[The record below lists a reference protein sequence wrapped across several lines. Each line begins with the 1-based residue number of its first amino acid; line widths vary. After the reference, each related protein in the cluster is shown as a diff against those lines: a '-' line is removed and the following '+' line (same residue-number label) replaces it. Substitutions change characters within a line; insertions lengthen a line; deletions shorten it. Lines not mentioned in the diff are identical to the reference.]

1 MAPKKKVSPIAEQI
15 QEITGGYKPI
25 ATPKDATGMQGV
37 GITGTDRN
45 IAKEIEAFKL
55 GYSQEYI
62 ASRGGLNSQGYF
74 NDVALSGQLTAE
86 EQKQVRLPNGNTNTQ
101 AMADILQKKQI
112 AELVSKGLSVSEATK
127 QVSAQYGE
135 FGVPLVTGGYDA
147 NGNPVAGGSFNA
159 DGSPAKPVSG
169 GSGPSNI
176 SAERRDAFSMIKS
189 TLITYGFTEA
199 ETKELD
205 AFIESIITDV
215 KIGPELAKIKLREQ
229 PTYQARFAG
238 NKARVAKGFNA
249 LTEAQYLQQET
260 DYAQT
265 LSSYGV
271 GQLSSRSQFATF
283 IENNTSVT
291 EVGRRLNASV
301 RRVKNADPTILE
313 NLKRLYPTIT
323 DTDIVSYFLKPVE
336 TIEELERKTTVAE
349 IGATAQ
355 QYKMEETGLTKFEDL
370 QRYGVNLATARAGYS
385 NIAEELPTATKLS
398 NVYNETGITYG
409 QTEAEAEQFKDSA
422 EAKRKKQKLIET
434 EKASFQ
440 GSSGVGAAGLSTT
453 YLRKGSSAGQF

>member
-1 MAPKKKVSPIAEQI
+1 MAYDPVTGVYTPDYRPNPDAYMERLSKQGLSKAMAASSARYQAQADDYFAPTGPGANINPL
-15 QEITGGYKPI
+15 TGGPRFE
-25 ATPKDATGMQGV
+25 TPAGKTP
-37 GITGTDRN
+37 
-45 IAKEIEAFKL
+45 E
-55 GYSQEYI
+55 
-62 ASRGGLNSQGYF
+62 
-74 NDVALSGQLTAE
+74 QLAAE
-86 EQKQVRLPNGNTNTQ
+86 EAARLK
-101 AMADILQKKQI
+101 AIADAKAAADKKAQDEKDL
-112 AELVSKGLSVSEATK
+112 ASK
-127 QVSAQYGE
+127 
-135 FGVPLVTGGYDA
+135 
-147 NGNPVAGGSFNA
+147 
-159 DGSPAKPVSG
+159 
-169 GSGPSNI
+169 
-176 SAERRDAFSMIKS
+176 RDAFALIKS
-189 TLITYGFTEA
+189 TLISYGFTQTEM
-199 ETKELD
+199 TELD
-205 AFIESIITDV
+205 AFIESVITDV

-229 PTYQARFAG
+229 PTYQARFIG

-260 DYAQT
+260 DYSQT

-355 QYKMEETGLTKFEDL
+355 QYKMKETGLANLTRFEDL
-370 QRYGVNLATARAGYS
+370 QKYGVTLETARKGYS
-385 NIAEELPTATKLS
+385 TIAEELPDATKLG
-398 NVYNETGITYG
+398 NVYSETGITYG

-434 EKASFQ
+434 EKASFK
-440 GSSGVGAAGLSTT
+440 GSAGVGDAGLSTQ
-453 YLRKGSSAGQF
+453 YLRRGSSAGQF

>member
-1 MAPKKKVSPIAEQI
+1 MATPAEIAAKKQQEAQRKIQAAAADTQLKAAQAKLATYGSQANIDFTKAVAPKFSKMAEIAER
-15 QEITGGYKPI
+15 ITAKAPTRPDVLKAQGITLDQLKEKT
-25 ATPKDATGMQGV
+25 ATVQTGATKYTADATG
-37 GITGTDRN
+37 IT
-45 IAKEIEAFKL
+45 
-55 GYSQEYI
+55 Q
-62 ASRGGLNSQGYF
+62 
-74 NDVALSGQLTAE
+74 AE
-86 EQKQVRLPNGNTNTQ
+86 EELATAQGLVNQYATPI
-101 AMADILQKKQI
+101 DIPTEDPI
-112 AELVSKGLSVSEATK
+112 T
-127 QVSAQYGE
+127 
-135 FGVPLVTGGYDA
+135 TD
-147 NGNPVAGGSFNA
+147 
-159 DGSPAKPVSG
+159 
-169 GSGPSNI
+169 
-176 SAERRDAFSMIKS
+176 RRDAFALIKS
-189 TLITYGFTEA
+189 TLSTYGFTQTEIA
-199 ETKELD
+199 ELD
-205 AFIESIITDV
+205 AFIESVITDV

-238 NKARVAKGFNA
+238 NKGRVAKGFNA
-249 LTEAQYLQQET
+249 LSEAQYLQQET

-271 GQLSSRSQFATF
+271 GQLSSRSQFATL

-355 QYKMEETGLTKFEDL
+355 QYKMKETGLAKFEDL
-370 QRYGVNLATARAGYS
+370 QRYGVTLETARKGYS
-385 NIAEELPTATKLS
+385 TIAEELPDATKLGNIYS
-398 NVYNETGITYG
+398 ETGITYG

-434 EKASFQ
+434 EKASFK
-440 GSSGVGAAGLSTT
+440 GSAGVGDAGLSTQ
-453 YLRKGSSAGQF
+453 YLRRGSSAGQF

>member
-370 QRYGVNLATARAGYS
+370 QKYGVNLATARAGYS

>member
-1 MAPKKKVSPIAEQI
+1 MGLLDQLNWEKNNPGIPYTPPK
-15 QEITGGYKPI
+15 
-25 ATPKDATGMQGV
+25 ATPDPYRGMTAEEIKLERLRESG
-37 GITGTDRN
+37 N
-45 IAKEIEAFKL
+45 I
-55 GYSQEYI
+55 
-62 ASRGGLNSQGYF
+62 SRGGDMPSAPSQFPAAGTSAGYEY
-74 NDVALSGQLTAE
+74 S
-86 EQKQVRLPNGNTNTQ
+86 
-101 AMADILQKKQI
+101 ADKKQRRQRFHDG
-112 AELVSKGLSVSEATK
+112 KGGFTYGAFEA
-127 QVSAQYGE
+127 
-135 FGVPLVTGGYDA
+135 
-147 NGNPVAGGSFNA
+147 NPDYKDDTST
-159 DGSPAKPVSG
+159 D
-169 GSGPSNI
+169 
-176 SAERRDAFSMIKS
+176 RRDAFSMIKS

-199 ETKELD
+199 EMKELD

-238 NKARVAKGFNA
+238 NKGRVAKGFNA

-271 GQLSSRSQFATF
+271 GQLSSRSQFSTL

-355 QYKMEETGLTKFEDL
+355 QYQMKENGLAKFEDL
-370 QRYGVNLATARAGYS
+370 QRYGVTLASARAGYS
-385 NIAEELPTATKLS
+385 TIAEELPGATKLG
-398 NVYNETGITYG
+398 NVYRETGITYG

-434 EKASFQ
+434 EKASFK
-440 GSSGVGAAGLSTT
+440 GSAGVGDAGLSTQ
-453 YLRKGSSAGQF
+453 YLRRGSSAGQF

>member
-1 MAPKKKVSPIAEQI
+1 MAYDSVTGVYTPDYTPNPDAYVKK
-15 QEITGGYKPI
+15 
-25 ATPKDATGMQGV
+25 
-37 GITGTDRN
+37 
-45 IAKEIEAFKL
+45 
-55 GYSQEYI
+55 
-62 ASRGGLNSQGYF
+62 
-74 NDVALSGQLTAE
+74 LT
-86 EQKQVRLPNGNTNTQ
+86 K
-101 AMADILQKKQI
+101 
-112 AELVSKGLSVSEATK
+112 KGLSKAEAAS
-127 QVSAQYGE
+127 SARYQAQADTYFAPDGP
-135 FGVPLVTGGYDA
+135 GANIDPMTGG
-147 NGNPVAGGSFNA
+147 PRTSTGGSSFPAAGTDAGYEYSA
-159 DGSPAKPVSG
+159 DKKQRRKRFHDGKG
-169 GSGPSNI
+169 DFTYGPYEPNPDYKDDI
-176 SAERRDAFSMIKS
+176 STDRKDAFALIKS
-189 TLITYGFTEA
+189 TLLTYGFTEA
-199 ETKELD
+199 EIKELD

-370 QRYGVNLATARAGYS
+370 QKYGVNLATARAGYS

>member
-1 MAPKKKVSPIAEQI
+1 MSLI
-15 QEITGGYKPI
+15 Q
-25 ATPKDATGMQGV
+25 
-37 GITGTDRN
+37 
-45 IAKEIEAFKL
+45 
-55 GYSQEYI
+55 
-62 ASRGGLNSQGYF
+62 
-74 NDVALSGQLTAE
+74 
-86 EQKQVRLPNGNTNTQ
+86 RLKMTL
-101 AMADILQKKQI
+101 DLR
-112 AELVSKGLSVSEATK
+112 
-127 QVSAQYGE
+127 
-135 FGVPLVTGGYDA
+135 
-147 NGNPVAGGSFNA
+147 
-159 DGSPAKPVSG
+159 
-169 GSGPSNI
+169 
-176 SAERRDAFSMIKS
+176 ERQDAFALIKS
-189 TLITYGFTEA
+189 TLTTYGFTEA
-199 ETKELD
+199 EIKELD
-205 AFIESIITDV
+205 AFIESMITDV

-370 QRYGVNLATARAGYS
+370 QKYGVNLATARAGYS
-385 NIAEELPTATKLS
+385 NIAEELPTATKLG

>member
-1 MAPKKKVSPIAEQI
+1 MAYDPVTKI
-15 QEITGGYKPI
+15 Y
-25 ATPKDATGMQGV
+25 TPDYTPNPDAY
-37 GITGTDRN
+37 
-45 IAKEIEAFKL
+45 IE
-55 GYSQEYI
+55 
-62 ASRGGLNSQGYF
+62 R
-74 NDVALSGQLTAE
+74 LT
-86 EQKQVRLPNGNTNTQ
+86 
-101 AMADILQKKQI
+101 
-112 AELVSKGLSVSEATK
+112 SKGLSKAEAAS
-127 QVSAQYGE
+127 SARYQAYADKYFAPDGP
-135 FGVPLVTGGYDA
+135 GANIDPNTGGLRT
-147 NGNPVAGGSFNA
+147 
-159 DGSPAKPVSG
+159 PVSTGSTGQFPAAGTPAGYEYSADKKQRRMKFHDGKG
-169 GSGPSNI
+169 GFYYGAFEANPDYKDDTSTD
-176 SAERRDAFSMIKS
+176 RRDAFSMIKS

-199 ETKELD
+199 EMKELD

-238 NKARVAKGFNA
+238 NKGRVAKGFNA
-249 LTEAQYLQQET
+249 LSEAQYLQQET

-271 GQLSSRSQFATF
+271 GQLSSRSQFATL

-291 EVGRRLNASV
+291 EVGRRLNAAV

-336 TIEELERKTTVAE
+336 TVEELERKTTVAE

-355 QYKMEETGLTKFEDL
+355 QYQMKETGLAKFEDL
-370 QRYGVNLATARAGYS
+370 QRYGVTLATARAGYS
-385 NIAEELPTATKLS
+385 TIAEELPTATKLG
-398 NVYNETGITYG
+398 NVYGETGITYG

-434 EKASFQ
+434 EKASFK
-440 GSSGVGAAGLSTT
+440 GSAGVGDAGLSTQ
-453 YLRKGSSAGQF
+453 YLRRGSSAGQF

>member
-370 QRYGVNLATARAGYS
+370 QKYGVNLATARAGYS
-385 NIAEELPTATKLS
+385 NIAEELPTATKLG

>member
-385 NIAEELPTATKLS
+385 NIAEELPTATKLG

>member
-86 EQKQVRLPNGNTNTQ
+86 EQKQVRLPNGNTNTK

-370 QRYGVNLATARAGYS
+370 QKYGVNLATARAGYS

>member
-1 MAPKKKVSPIAEQI
+1 MASLDQLNFEKYNPGIPYIPTKTTPDPYRGMTAEQI
-15 QEITGGYKPI
+15 RLEKLRESGNVSSGSIAVVSSQFPAAGTPAGY
-25 ATPKDATGMQGV
+25 
-37 GITGTDRN
+37 
-45 IAKEIEAFKL
+45 E
-55 GYSQEYI
+55 
-62 ASRGGLNSQGYF
+62 
-74 NDVALSGQLTAE
+74 LS
-86 EQKQVRLPNGNTNTQ
+86 
-101 AMADILQKKQI
+101 ADKKQRRQRFHDG
-112 AELVSKGLSVSEATK
+112 KGGFTYGAFEA
-127 QVSAQYGE
+127 
-135 FGVPLVTGGYDA
+135 
-147 NGNPVAGGSFNA
+147 NPDYKDDTST
-159 DGSPAKPVSG
+159 D
-169 GSGPSNI
+169 
-176 SAERRDAFSMIKS
+176 RRDAFSMIKS

-199 ETKELD
+199 EMKELD

-238 NKARVAKGFNA
+238 NKGRVAKGFNA
-249 LTEAQYLQQET
+249 LSEAQYLQQET

-271 GQLSSRSQFATF
+271 GQLSSRSQFSTL

-336 TIEELERKTTVAE
+336 TVEELERKTTVAE

-355 QYKMEETGLTKFEDL
+355 QYKMEEKGLAKFEDL
-370 QRYGVNLATARAGYS
+370 QRYGVTLASARAGYS
-385 NIAEELPTATKLS
+385 TIAEELPETTKLG
-398 NVYNETGITYG
+398 NVYSETGITYG
-409 QTEAEAEQFKDSA
+409 QAEAEAEQFKDSA

-434 EKASFQ
+434 EKASFK
-440 GSSGVGAAGLSTT
+440 GSAGVSDAGLSTQ
-453 YLRKGSSAGQF
+453 YLRRGSSAGQF

>member
-86 EQKQVRLPNGNTNTQ
+86 EQKQVRLPNGNTNTK

-169 GSGPSNI
+169 GSVPSNI

-301 RRVKNADPTILE
+301 KRVKNADPTILE

-370 QRYGVNLATARAGYS
+370 QKYGVNLATARAGYS